1 MQVWR
6 FQTMSTAR
14 SEIEFL
20 TESLN
25 SREASRGQR
34 LTEELR
40 QHPVTRSPKRQPLTE
55 CSHRARPRSRL
66 DAVHKLSSI
75 SARPPESN
83 YECPRCGARLL
94 QTRVLDVGGPPARA
108 TCPVCI
114 SALPS
119 RAGDYLLRYKLI
131 KRPPRS

>member
-1 MQVWR
+1 
-6 FQTMSTAR
+6 MSTAR

-25 SREASRGQR
+25 PREASRGQR

-40 QHPVTRSPKRQPLTE
+40 QRPVPASPKRQPLTE

-66 DAVHKLSSI
+66 DTVNESSI

-131 KRPPRS
+131 KPPPRS

>member
-6 FQTMSTAR
+6 FQTMAA

-20 TESLN
+20 SEPLSP
-25 SREASRGQR
+25 REASRGQR

-40 QHPVTRSPKRQPLTE
+40 QRRMPAWPKREPLADFA
-55 CSHRARPRSRL
+55 HRAGRRSRL

-114 SALPS
+114 SVLPA
-119 RAGDYLLRYKLI
+119 RADDYLLEYKLI
-131 KRPPRS
+131 KRPPGS